1 MQTESRMSLNY
12 KSSTLHYRVNYLK
25 YNHVELPQSAWCSIP
40 FTESESRGNS
50 IVMRLW
56 KLKPICAKKW
66 FFKKIIFSDNDTSRH
81 QAITSRQEIIK
92 SKLKVVFSQHK
103 MLKFRYFI
111 HDACCNYGV
120 FCDSYSPG
128 YHSVFEVSISTLDK
142 V

>member
-1 MQTESRMSLNY
+1 MRTESRMSLNY
-12 KSSTLHYRVNYLK
+12 KSSTLYYRVNYLK

-40 FTESESRGNS
+40 FTESESRGKS
-50 IVMRLW
+50 ALVKTEIF
-56 KLKPICAKKW
+56 AKND
-66 FFKKIIFSDNDTSRH
+66 FLKIIFSDNDTSWH

-111 HDACCNYGV
+111 HDACCDYGV
-120 FCDSYSPG
+120 FCDSHSPG